1 MSGRV
6 TTVAIPV
13 LQGAAELERLL
24 PMIRGQALDGPLEMI
39 VADSES
45 TDGSAEVARRH
56 GAEVIPVR
64 RGEFSHG
71 GTRNLLM
78 ERSHGELVAFLTQ
91 DALPAGDRW
100 LAELTG
106 AFSLR
111 PDVGIAYG
119 PGLPHRGA
127 SLTVRRELTAYFRSA
142 AGEDALAPV
151 VVTAESATMHGAS
164 STTYFHSVNA
174 CVARAAWDEVPF
186 RVIPYAEDRML
197 SLDVL
202 RAGWAKAFV
211 PTAAVVHSHDYR
223 PLDLFRRSF
232 DEWRG
237 LREVT
242 GHVEPHGIASG
253 ARWISG
259 EVRADLEYAA
269 EVDGGST
276 LTAARAVP
284 ASLRHACLRYAG
296 AVLGS
301 RANRLRPG
309 ARRRLSLERRATFLP
324 QPPREPGGDR
334 PRVNLPS
341 TVTAS

>member
-24 PMIRGQALDGPLEMI
+24 PVIRAQALDGPIEMI

-45 TDGSAEVARRH
+45 TDGSAEVACRH

-64 RGEFSHG
+64 RAEFSHG

-142 AGEDALAPV
+142 ADEDALAPV
-151 VVTAESATMHGAS
+151 IVPPSTATLHGAS

-174 CVARAAWDEVPF
+174 CIARAAWDEIPF

-197 SLDVL
+197 SLDML

-211 PTAAVVHSHDYR
+211 PRR
-223 PLDLFRRSF
+223 PS
-232 DEWRG
+232 
-237 LREVT
+237 
-242 GHVEPHGIASG
+242 S
-253 ARWISG
+253 
-259 EVRADLEYAA
+259 
-269 EVDGGST
+269 
-276 LTAARAVP
+276 LTRLPAARSVP
-284 ASLRHACLRYAG
+284 PLVRRM
-296 AVLGS
+296 
-301 RANRLRPG
+301 
-309 ARRRLSLERRATFLP
+309 ARTA
-324 QPPREPGGDR
+324 GGDR
-334 PRVNLPS
+334 SRRAARDRQRSAVDLRRSPRRPRVRRGGGRWLDAHSGPGGSRIVAARVFAVRRRRPRLPS
-341 TVTAS
+341 EPAQARRAQAAIAGATRDVPSAAAA